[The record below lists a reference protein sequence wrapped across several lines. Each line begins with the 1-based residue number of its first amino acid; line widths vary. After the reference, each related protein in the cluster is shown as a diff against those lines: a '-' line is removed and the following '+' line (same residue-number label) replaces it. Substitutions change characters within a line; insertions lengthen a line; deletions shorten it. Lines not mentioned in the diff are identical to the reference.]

1 MYNVNTMLT
10 SHPELNT
17 IPPMSF
23 RTTTLYR
30 DCLSRQ
36 IGEALRILYSKDR
49 ILNSKSEYLQNN
61 ISRLTIE
68 EDAWER
74 KERSRQEE
82 EQERVEKSE
91 VEDFK
96 RKKEGNIEEESV
108 HKESPMTINASG
120 PCQMDGINVL
130 TGQTS
135 VDNTVSTS
143 TTIPLEEQD
152 QTGSNTILEEE
163 SVQDGINMLTNKT
176 SVGSVVTTSTTIP
189 LEEQDQTG
197 SNTILEEEPVQVESP
212 MTITASGP
220 CQMDG
225 INVLTGQT
233 PVGNFITTSTTI
245 PLEEDP
251 KKIKSVSIQPE
262 KRFKARKVR
271 KQRGCADYNLA
282 YMKLWWARM
291 DREGKKTEEDSR
303 IRIQEK
309 KQSDRMI
316 SFLTD
321 GKLSRKSKTE
331 DLAEKTEKE
340 TPSKLLNL
348 SKISMNNVR
357 MKAEGLVYFADV
369 LKERHL
375 CKDTPTVDPVF
386 ITGRGGV

>member
-1 MYNVNTMLT
+1 
-10 SHPELNT
+10 
-17 IPPMSF
+17 
-23 RTTTLYR
+23 
-30 DCLSRQ
+30 
-36 IGEALRILYSKDR
+36 
-49 ILNSKSEYLQNN
+49 
-61 ISRLTIE
+61 
-68 EDAWER
+68 
-74 KERSRQEE
+74 
-82 EQERVEKSE
+82 
-91 VEDFK
+91 
-96 RKKEGNIEEESV
+96 
-108 HKESPMTINASG
+108 MTINASG
-120 PCQMDGINVL
+120 PCQTDGINVL

-135 VDNTVSTS
+135 VGNTVSTS
-143 TTIPLEEQD
+143 TTIPLEEHD

-386 ITGRGGV
+386 ITGRGGVKRTFSGDNFNFDDNSKKRRNLNNFEGGGGADIKTHSVDRAEITTCLKNTTPPARPITDQDLVIISNWTDTCTGLAEEIINYES